1 MKKINKLGIDVITAD
16 ATKLI
21 RKLNRLES
29 TSAQDRG
36 VYREDS
42 TYAKVYVETG
52 FTFKELEDWLYYESQ
67 LGYVGVFEYD

>member
-29 TSAQDRG
+29 TSAQARG
-36 VYREDS
+36 VYREDAAY
-42 TYAKVYVETG
+42 TLVYVETE
-52 FTFKELEDWLYYESQ
+52 FTMKELEDWLYYEDAS
-67 LGYVGVFEYD
+67 YVGVFEYD